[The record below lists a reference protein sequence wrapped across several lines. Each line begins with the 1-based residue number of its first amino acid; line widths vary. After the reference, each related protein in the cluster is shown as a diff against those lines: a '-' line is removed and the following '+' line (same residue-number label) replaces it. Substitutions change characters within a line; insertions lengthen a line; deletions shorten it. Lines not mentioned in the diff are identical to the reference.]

1 MRGDHVADGFRIE
14 RACVVTLFLHDGNS
28 YETHTC
34 PQRLRTFF
42 SRLNSGEGTSK
53 KLAKH
58 RAAEAA
64 INILKANASIW

>member
-1 MRGDHVADGFRIE
+1 MF
-14 RACVVTLFLHDGNS
+14 LFLVCIYN
-28 YETHTC
+28 TC
-34 PQRLRTFF
+34 SDFILYYANLYPSLTFF
-42 SRLNSGEGTSK
+42 SACTELFFVFFNLNSGEGTSK